1 MELSKATT
9 WFESYGVQY
18 RRHQLPII
26 NAYALTVHKVQSLSM
41 PSITVCLNDDVFA
54 VGQAYVALSRARKLE
69 DVWLTC
75 LDLKAFKTDPSAI
88 AEYARLREVSA
99 SFRGEQ

>member
-1 MELSKATT
+1 M
-9 WFESYGVQY
+9 
-18 RRHQLPII
+18 
-26 NAYALTVHKVQSLSM
+26 NAYALTVYKVQSLSM
-41 PSITVCLNDDVFA
+41 PSITVYLNDDVFIIS
-54 VGQAYVALSRARKLE
+54 QAYVALSRTRKLE
-69 DVWLTC
+69 DIWLIY